1 MRRSASWAGTPPAG
15 FVGAR
20 RRRFVPCLLLFLG
33 AVAGVAEAQSTQL
46 TVRVRQPNGSP
57 ISLATVCM
65 AQGSQAGS
73 RLTDSQGVAVLTG
86 LPAGAYSLH
95 VIKSTFQTVSDAH
108 YLSGTQER
116 IVTLQ
121 PGASTSPAG
130 VNCQVGGAPT
140 TLPPITITSFRVDNL
155 PADFKVTAPPAT
167 TLPLR
172 ATFDQQ
178 PAFFRIKEAHPD
190 AYTTPLQNL
199 RTASWQPILAPN
211 APFIILFPIDFTK
224 PFGTRVIYLQV
235 SHVASEDAASQ
246 IKSVSVV
253 LTPAT
258 LRTSVLTGAALQGFL
273 DRAQQQGYGSVR
285 PKGVRTDPDLSVCP
299 AGRVPVLVNAET
311 YSLLPQTTPLA
322 FACNSDLDC
331 PINLR
336 PCQAGACSARQRVRF
351 YLPLVGWF
359 YTDVVIT
366 PPAGQLAQAWPKGLI
381 EKAEY
386 SAFAGPPLNPFWK
399 ITDLKV
405 LHDWVPLQPAGSG
418 GWPPPPPPVPGSISV
433 GGYNMVNTPLQPP
446 IQDPER
452 SIRVERTTQFP
463 YRMRPVC
470 LVGTEPPSPP
480 LPRFLSVTVVG
491 PDGRDPLEA
500 FPPRGPTAFG
510 PAGPLFPIPPP
521 GTLGPFRP

>member
-1 MRRSASWAGTPPAG
+1 MRQGAGVVELRDVSKASAVEVLSASPSRFPGGLSGSGDPCGRAG
-15 FVGAR
+15 GAR
-20 RRRFVPCLLLFLG
+20 RRRFVPCVLLFLG
-33 AVAGVAEAQSTQL
+33 AVAGVAEAQPTQL

-86 LPAGAYSLH
+86 LPPGAYSLH
-95 VIKSTFQTVSDAH
+95 VIKSNFQTVSDAH

-140 TLPPITITSFRVDNL
+140 TLPPITITSFTVDNL

-172 ATFDQQ
+172 ATFDRQ

-199 RTASWQPILAPN
+199 RTASWLSLAPN

-235 SHVASEDAASQ
+235 NSQASEDGASQ

-253 LTPAT
+253 LTPGQ
-258 LRTSVLTGAALQGFL
+258 LRTTVLTGAALQGFL
-273 DRAQQQGYGSVR
+273 DRAQQQGYGPVR
-285 PKGVRTDPDLSVCP
+285 PKGVRIEPDLSVCP
-299 AGRVPVLVNAET
+299 AGRLPVLINAET
-311 YSLLPQTTPLA
+311 YSLLPQTTPLGL
-322 FACNSDLDC
+322 ACNSDLDC
-331 PINLR
+331 PSDRR
-336 PCQAGACSARQRVRF
+336 PCQAGTCSARQRVRF

-366 PPAGQLAQAWPKGLI
+366 PPPGQLAQVWPKSLI

-386 SAFAGPPLNPFWK
+386 SAFAGPPLMPFWK

-405 LHDWVPLQPAGSG
+405 LHDWVPLQPAVSG

-433 GGYNMVNTPLQPP
+433 GGYNMVNNPLQPP
-446 IQDPER
+446 I
-452 SIRVERTTQFP
+452 
-463 YRMRPVC
+463 
-470 LVGTEPPSPP
+470 
-480 LPRFLSVTVVG
+480 
-491 PDGRDPLEA
+491 
-500 FPPRGPTAFG
+500 
-510 PAGPLFPIPPP
+510 
-521 GTLGPFRP
+521 